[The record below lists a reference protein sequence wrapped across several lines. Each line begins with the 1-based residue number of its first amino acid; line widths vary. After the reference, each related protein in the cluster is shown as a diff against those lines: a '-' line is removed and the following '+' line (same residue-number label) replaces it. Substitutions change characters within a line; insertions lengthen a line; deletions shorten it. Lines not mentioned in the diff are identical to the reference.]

1 MTARL
6 RAELDAAGLHGVQPA
21 TPVHALSGGQ
31 LARVALI
38 GALVVALVVASHDA
52 AFLAALAPTHTMRW
66 HRDGWRYEPVA

>member
-1 MTARL
+1 MAARL

-38 GALVVALVVASHDA
+38 SALVVASHDA

>member
-38 GALVVALVVASHDA
+38 GALVVASHDA
-52 AFLAALAPTHTMRW
+52 AFLAPTHTMRW

>member
-38 GALVVALVVASHDA
+38 GALVVASHDA

-66 HRDGWRYEPVA
+66 SRDGWRYEPVA

>member
-38 GALVVALVVASHDA
+38 GALVVASHDA

-66 HRDGWRYEPVA
+66 SRDGRRYGPVA

>member
-1 MTARL
+1 MAARL

-38 GALVVALVVASHDA
+38 GALLSGAGLLVLDEPTNHLDA
-52 AFLAALAPTHTMRW
+52 PGRAWLRAR
-66 HRDGWRYEPVA
+66 RNRRGN

>member
-1 MTARL
+1 MAARL
-6 RAELDAAGLHGVQPA
+6 RAELDAASLHGVQPA
-21 TPVHALSGGQ
+21 TPVHALSCGQ

-38 GALVVALVVASHDA
+38 GALVVASHDA

>member
-1 MTARL
+1 MAARL

-38 GALVVALVVASHDA
+38 GALVVASHDA
-52 AFLAALAPTHTMRW
+52 ALLAALAPTHTMRW